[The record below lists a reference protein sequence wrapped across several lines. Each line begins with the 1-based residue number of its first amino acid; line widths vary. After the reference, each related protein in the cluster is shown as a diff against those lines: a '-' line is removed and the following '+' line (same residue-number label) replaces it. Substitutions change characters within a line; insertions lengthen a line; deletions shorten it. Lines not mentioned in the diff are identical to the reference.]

1 MQEQSIALWKNISEV
16 RVPFKY
22 LTFVCSHNYAFI
34 KMYLLYAVF
43 IYTITCS
50 CFQKKGQIY
59 KKIYISYNLK
69 GIIILHT
76 TKKDKCCQPT
86 VRHDWL

>member
-1 MQEQSIALWKNISEV
+1 MQFLYTPLPV
-16 RVPFKY
+16 VVFK
-22 LTFVCSHNYAFI
+22 
-34 KMYLLYAVF
+34 
-43 IYTITCS
+43 
-50 CFQKKGQIY
+50 KKGQIY

-86 VRHDWL
+86 VRHD